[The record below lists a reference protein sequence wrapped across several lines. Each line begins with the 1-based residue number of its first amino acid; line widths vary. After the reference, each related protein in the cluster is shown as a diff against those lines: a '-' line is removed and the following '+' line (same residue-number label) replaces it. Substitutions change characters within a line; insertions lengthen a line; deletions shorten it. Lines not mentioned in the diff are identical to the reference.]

1 MGSPI
6 LKHHMSLKHPLSSQP
21 PNIHAT
27 LSARVTVCARKPWV
41 GSAPQT
47 GALLQYITGG
57 GAGSTSCIFGRR
69 GTARKRAGGG
79 WSGPGVRGDLA
90 TASRG
95 VAESDVELALGVGR
109 RRVVVVLVGESP
121 GVERRDVDCA
131 RGVREEELVTRSVD
145 VEAEREELEP
155 LGYGKGKDSDRAA
168 WTGLSADTGGVRGRS
183 SPSGRDMVRR
193 GAGELPCVDM
203 ACRPASFDTER
214 GC

>member
-1 MGSPI
+1 
-6 LKHHMSLKHPLSSQP
+6 
-21 PNIHAT
+21 
-27 LSARVTVCARKPWV
+27 VCARKPWV

-57 GAGSTSCIFGRR
+57 GADSTSCIFGRR

-79 WSGPGVRGDLA
+79 WSGAGVRGDLA

-95 VAESDVELALGVGR
+95 IAESDVVLALCVGR
-109 RRVVVVLVGESP
+109 RRVVVLVGESP

-131 RGVREEELVTRSVD
+131 RGVREELVARSVD
-145 VEAEREELEP
+145 VDAEGEELDP

-168 WTGLSADTGGVRGRS
+168 GTGLSADTGGVRGRP
-183 SPSGRDMVRR
+183 SPTGRDIVRR
-193 GAGELPCVDM
+193 GAGELPCVDT
-203 ACRPASFDTER
+203 ARGPASFDTER